1 MAPALFKKDAL
12 NNELEA
18 RLLPVSVLKGSPR
31 LHGKEGLH
39 WDHGFCIVT
48 GIPLVGF
55 VVRPGSTLTLA
66 WTEFPDSITKFY
78 LLIPLVS
85 VGQTSTFWKQCQ
97 EQEMTWCVPAF
108 NVLSSFS
115 CNFSSGLSSAIIS
128 PHPLCHPSLS
138 PMGQPVTVAVR
149 AVAVGTIQRIT
160 KVTVRQ

>member
-1 MAPALFKKDAL
+1 M
-12 NNELEA
+12 
-18 RLLPVSVLKGSPR
+18 LPVSVLKGSPR

-48 GIPLVGF
+48 GVPLVGF

-85 VGQTSTFWKQCQ
+85 VGQTSTFWEQCQ

-115 CNFSSGLSSAIIS
+115 CNFSPGLSSAIIS
-128 PHPLCHPSLS
+128 THPLCHPSLS